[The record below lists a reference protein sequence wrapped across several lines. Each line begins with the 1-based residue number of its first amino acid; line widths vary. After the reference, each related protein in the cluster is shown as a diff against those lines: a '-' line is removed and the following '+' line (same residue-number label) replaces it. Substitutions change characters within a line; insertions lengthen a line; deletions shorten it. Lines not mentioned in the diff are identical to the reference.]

1 MSIAPGTRLGPYE
14 VVSPLGAGGM
24 GEVYRAKDTRLKRDV
39 AVKILPASL
48 SSDPERL
55 RRFEL
60 EAETAGRLN
69 HPNILAIYDIG
80 MHDDAPYVV
89 SELLEGETLRDR
101 LSEGPLGPRRAIE
114 YARELASGLAAAHEK
129 GIVHR
134 DLKPENVFV
143 TTDGRIK
150 ILDFGLAKLTQPDF
164 GMSGAT
170 NLPTVPPG
178 TEPGVVLGTVGYM
191 SPEQVRG
198 APVDHRSDVFS
209 FGAILYEMLTGARA
223 FRGDSAVETMNAI
236 LKEEPPEPSESG
248 RRVPPGLERIV
259 RHCVE
264 KNPALRFQS
273 ARDLAFD
280 LESLSE
286 TSSAARTRVLPSP
299 SARRRGLFPVLAGL
313 ALLGIAAAA
322 GYLAGARTGRPRFPT
337 FQRLTFQNGT
347 VFFARFGPDGQ
358 TIVYSASWDGAPYQL
373 FSTRPGSA
381 ESRTLGLPPAYIA
394 SISGDGE
401 MAVVLNPTDVA
412 LGAGTLARVPLAGGA
427 PRPILQ
433 DVRLASWAPD
443 GKNLAVTRMVG
454 RRQRVEFPVGKP
466 IYETEGFVNDL
477 RVSPDGNR
485 IAIEETLA
493 HTYTGGTGWI
503 GFLDR
508 AGKRTTLYTGWVRN
522 CGLDW
527 SPDGREVWFAIPDP
541 SGAFRDFLAS
551 SRPGTTRTL
560 MRVPGP
566 VTIQDVSRDGRI
578 LFTRESARLSARFG
592 AVGGKTERTLSWLD
606 ESLVA
611 DLSRDGRFLLFSEV
625 GGGGGSRG
633 AVYLR
638 PTGGGDAVRLGE
650 GFALALSPD
659 GTWALTMDA
668 STPPRLIL
676 LPAGVGQPK
685 SLPIAGFETY
695 YFARW
700 LPDGKR
706 IFFNANPAGR
716 AIRCHVLDL
725 AGGAPR
731 AIGPEG
737 ASCRASSPDGK
748 LLALTA
754 ADQSLSLYP
763 VDGGSPARPVPGW
776 PAGATPIQWSA
787 DGAALFY
794 ALSSDIPGEI
804 HRFDLA
810 TGRSQVWQQ
819 LAPGDLGGVQTI
831 TSPVITPDGQI
842 YAYTFARLLGDLYV
856 ADWGS
861 R

>member
-39 AVKILPASL
+39 AVKVLPASL

-286 TSSAARTRVLPSP
+286 TSSAATTRVLPSP

-322 GYLAGARTGRPRFPT
+322 GYLAGARTGRPRLPT

-454 RRQRVEFPVGKP
+454 RRQRVEYPVGKP

-592 AVGGKTERTLSWLD
+592 TVGGKAPLQRSRRRWRFARRRLSPSYGRRRRGAARRGVRAGTFAGRD
-606 ESLVA
+606 VGA
-611 DLSRDGRFLLFSEV
+611 DDGRQHAAAAHPAAGWSRTAKEPPDRRVRDLL
-625 GGGGGSRG
+625 
-633 AVYLR
+633 LR
-638 PTGGGDAVRLGE
+638 PLAPGRKTDLLQCESGGPRDPVPRPRPRRRSAARDRAGGRLVPGLVPGRQAARAHRGGPVAVSLPGRRRL
-650 GFALALSPD
+650 
-659 GTWALTMDA
+659 TC
-668 STPPRLIL
+668 
-676 LPAGVGQPK
+676 PAGP
-685 SLPIAGFETY
+685 
-695 YFARW
+695 R
-700 LPDGKR
+700 
-706 IFFNANPAGR
+706 
-716 AIRCHVLDL
+716 L
-725 AGGAPR
+725 AGG
-731 AIGPEG
+731 
-737 ASCRASSPDGK
+737 SD
-748 LLALTA
+748 
-754 ADQSLSLYP
+754 ADS
-763 VDGGSPARPVPGW
+763 VER
-776 PAGATPIQWSA
+776 
-787 DGAALFY
+787 
-794 ALSSDIPGEI
+794 
-804 HRFDLA
+804 
-810 TGRSQVWQQ
+810 
-819 LAPGDLGGVQTI
+819 
-831 TSPVITPDGQI
+831 
-842 YAYTFARLLGDLYV
+842 
-856 ADWGS
+856 
-861 R
+861 

>member
-1 MSIAPGTRLGPYE
+1 
-14 VVSPLGAGGM
+14 V
-24 GEVYRAKDTRLKRDV
+24 
-39 AVKILPASL
+39 
-48 SSDPERL
+48 
-55 RRFEL
+55 
-60 EAETAGRLN
+60 
-69 HPNILAIYDIG
+69 
-80 MHDDAPYVV
+80 
-89 SELLEGETLRDR
+89 
-101 LSEGPLGPRRAIE
+101 
-114 YARELASGLAAAHEK
+114 
-129 GIVHR
+129 
-134 DLKPENVFV
+134 
-143 TTDGRIK
+143 K

-164 GMSGAT
+164 GASDAT
-170 NLPTVPPG
+170 GLATASPG

-223 FRGDSAVETMNAI
+223 FRGDSAVEAMNAI

-248 RRVPPGLERIV
+248 RSVAPGLDRIV
-259 RHCVE
+259 RHCLE

-273 ARDLAFD
+273 TRDLAFD

-286 TSSAARTRVLPSP
+286 TSSTATARLLPAP
-299 SARRRGLFPVLAGL
+299 SAKRRALFPVLAGL
-313 ALLGIAAAA
+313 ALLAIAAVA
-322 GYLAGARTGRPRFPT
+322 GYLAGARTSRPSFPL

-347 VFFARFGPDGQ
+347 VFFARFAPDGQ
-358 TIVYSASWDGAPYQL
+358 TIVYSASWDGAPFQL

-381 ESRTLGLPPAYIA
+381 ESRSLGLPPAYIG
-394 SISGDGE
+394 SISRDGE
-401 MAVVLNPTDVA
+401 MAVVLNPTGAA

-427 PRPILQ
+427 PRAILQ

-443 GKNLAVTRMVG
+443 GKTLAVTRMVG
-454 RRQRVEFPVGKP
+454 GRQRVEYPVGKP
-466 IYETEGFVNDL
+466 LYETEGFVNDM

-493 HTYTGGTGWI
+493 RTYTGGTGWI

-508 AGKRTTLYTGWVRN
+508 AGKRTTLYSGWVRN
-522 CGLDW
+522 CGLGW
-527 SPDGREVWFAIPDP
+527 SPNGREIWFAIPDP
-541 SGAFRDFLAS
+541 SGAFRDVLAS
-551 SRPGTTRTL
+551 SRPGATRPL
-560 MRVPGP
+560 IRIPGP
-566 VTIQDVSRDGRI
+566 LTIHDVSRDGRL

-592 AVGGKTERTLSWLD
+592 VVGGKPERTLSWLD

-611 DLSRDGRFLLFSEV
+611 DLSRDGRSLLFSEV
-625 GGGGGSRG
+625 GGGGGARG

-638 PTGGGDAVRLGE
+638 PTSGGEAVRLGE

-659 GTWALTMDA
+659 ATWALTMEA
-668 STPPRLIL
+668 GTPPRLIL

-685 SLPIAGFETY
+685 SLPVAGFETY

-706 IFFNANPAGR
+706 IFFNANPPGR

-731 AIGPEG
+731 PAGPEG
-737 ASCRASSPDGK
+737 ASCWASSPDGK
-748 LLALTA
+748 RLALTA
-754 ADQSLSLYP
+754 ADGSLSLVAVDDGAP
-763 VDGGSPARPVPGW
+763 VRPVPGW

-787 DGAALFY
+787 DGASLFY
-794 ALSSDIPGEI
+794 TLASDMPGEI

-810 TGRSQVWQQ
+810 TGRSQGWQPLSPSD
-819 LAPGDLGGVQTI
+819 LAGVQTI
-831 TSPVITPDGQI
+831 TSPVITPDGRA

>member
-14 VVSPLGAGGM
+14 VLAPLGAGGM
-24 GEVYRAKDTRLKRDV
+24 GEVYRARDARLKRDV
-39 AVKILPASL
+39 AVKVLPASL
-48 SSDPERL
+48 SSDPDRL

-60 EAETAGRLN
+60 EAESAGRLN

-80 MHDDAPYVV
+80 MHEGSPYVV

-101 LSEGPLGPRRAIE
+101 LSAGALTVRRAIE
-114 YARELASGLAAAHEK
+114 YARAIATGLAAAHEK

-143 TTDGRIK
+143 TADGRVK

-164 GMSGAT
+164 GASDAT
-170 NLPTVPPG
+170 GLATASPG

-198 APVDHRSDVFS
+198 GPADHRSDVFS

-248 RRVPPGLERIV
+248 RIVAPGLDRIV
-259 RHCVE
+259 RHCLE

-286 TSSAARTRVLPSP
+286 ISSTATRALPSGP
-299 SARRRGLFPVLAGL
+299 ARRRALLPVLVGLGVL
-313 ALLGIAAAA
+313 ALAA
-322 GYLAGARTGRPRFPT
+322 GVYLAGIRTNRPRFPI

-347 VFFARFGPDGQ
+347 VFLARFAPDGQ
-358 TIVYSASWDGAPYQL
+358 TIVYSAAWDGAPFQL
-373 FSTRPGSA
+373 FSTRPGGA
-381 ESRTLGLPPAYIA
+381 ESRSLGLPPAYIT
-394 SISGDGE
+394 SISRDGE
-401 MAVVLNPTDVA
+401 MAVVLNPTGA

-427 PRPILQ
+427 PRAILQ
-433 DVRLASWAPD
+433 DVRLGSWAPD
-443 GKNLAVTRMVG
+443 GKSLAVARMVG
-454 RRQRVEFPVGKP
+454 GRQRVEYPVGKTL
-466 IYETEGFVNDL
+466 YETEGFVNDM

-485 IAIEETLA
+485 VAIEETLA
-493 HTYTGGTGWI
+493 RSYTGGTGWI

-522 CGLDW
+522 CGLEW
-527 SPDGREVWFAIPDP
+527 SPDGREVWFAIPDQ
-541 SGAFRDFLAS
+541 SGAFRDVLAS
-551 SRPGTTRTL
+551 SRPGVSRML

-566 VTIQDVSRDGRI
+566 LTIHDVSRDGRL
-578 LFTRESARLSARFG
+578 LFTRESARLSVRSG
-592 AVGGKTERTLSWLD
+592 IVGEKAERTLSWLD

-611 DLSRDGRFLLFSEV
+611 DLSRDGRSLLFSEV
-625 GGGGGSRG
+625 GGGGGAHG

-638 PTGGGDAVRLGE
+638 PVSGGEAVRLGE

-659 GTWALTMDA
+659 GTWALTMDS

-685 SLPIAGFETY
+685 SLPVAGFEGY

-706 IFFNANPAGR
+706 IFFDANPPRR
-716 AIRCHVLDL
+716 AVRCHVLDVDG
-725 AGGAPR
+725 GGAPR
-731 AIGPEG
+731 PIGPEG
-737 ASCRASSPDGK
+737 ASCWASSPDGR

-754 ADQSLSLYP
+754 ADRSLYLYP
-763 VDGGSPARPVPGW
+763 VDGPAPPRSVPGW
-776 PAGATPIQWSA
+776 PSGATPIQWSA
-787 DGAALFY
+787 DGASLFY
-794 ALSSDIPGEI
+794 TLTSDIPGEI

-810 TGRSQVWQQ
+810 TGRSQGWQQ
-819 LAPGDLGGVQTI
+819 LLPADLAGVQAI
-831 TSPVITPDGQI
+831 TSPIITPDGRV

-856 ADWGS
+856 ATGMK
-861 R
+861 

>member
-1 MSIAPGTRLGPYE
+1 MSIPPGTRLGPYE
-14 VVSPLGAGGM
+14 VLAPLGAGGM
-24 GEVYRAKDTRLKRDV
+24 GEVYRARDARLKRDV
-39 AVKILPASL
+39 AVKVLPASL
-48 SSDPERL
+48 SSDPDRL

-60 EAETAGRLN
+60 EAESAGRLN

-80 MHDDAPYVV
+80 MHEGSPYVV

-101 LSEGPLGPRRAIE
+101 LSAGALTVRRAIE
-114 YARELASGLAAAHEK
+114 YARAIATGLAAAHEK

-143 TTDGRIK
+143 TADGRVK
-150 ILDFGLAKLTQPDF
+150 ILDFGLAKLTQPDL
-164 GMSGAT
+164 GASDAT
-170 NLPTVPPG
+170 GLATASPG

-223 FRGDSAVETMNAI
+223 FRGDSAIETMSAI
-236 LKEEPPEPSESG
+236 LKEEPPELSDTG
-248 RRVPPGLERIV
+248 RNVPQGVERIV
-259 RHCVE
+259 RHCLE

-280 LESLSE
+280 LESVSE
-286 TSSAARTRVLPSP
+286 ASSSTTRALPLRP
-299 SARRRGLFPVLAGL
+299 AKLG
-313 ALLGIAAAA
+313 ALLPILLGLGILGIVAA
-322 GYLAGARTGRPRFPT
+322 GAYLTGNRTSRPRFPV

-347 VFFARFGPDGQ
+347 VFFARFAPDAQ
-358 TIVYSASWDGAPYQL
+358 TIVYSASWDGAPFHL

-381 ESRTLGLPPAYIA
+381 ESRSLGLPPAYIA
-394 SISGDGE
+394 SISRDGE
-401 MAVVLNPTDVA
+401 MAVVLNPTGLA

-454 RRQRVEFPVGKP
+454 GRQRVEYPVGKP

-485 IAIEETLA
+485 IALEETLA
-493 HTYTGGTGWI
+493 RTYTGGTGWI
-503 GFLDR
+503 GFLDL
-508 AGKRTTLYTGWVRN
+508 AGKRTTLYSGWVRN
-522 CGLDW
+522 CGLGW
-527 SPDGREVWFAIPDP
+527 SPDGREIWFAIPDP
-541 SGAFRDFLAS
+541 SGAFRDVLAS
-551 SRPGTTRTL
+551 SRPGVTRTL
-560 MRVPGP
+560 IRVPGP
-566 VTIQDVSRDGRI
+566 MTIHDVSRDGRF

-592 AVGGKTERTLSWLD
+592 VVGAKAERTLSWLD

-611 DLSRDGRFLLFSEV
+611 DLSRDGQSLLFSEV
-625 GGGGGSRG
+625 GGGGGARG

-638 PTGGGDAVRLGE
+638 PTSGGDAVRLGE

-659 GTWALTMDA
+659 GAWALTMDA

-676 LPAGVGQPK
+676 LPAGVGEPK
-685 SLPIAGFETY
+685 SLPVAGFETY

-706 IFFNANPAGR
+706 IFFNANPPGR
-716 AIRCHVLDL
+716 AIGCHVLDL
-725 AGGAPR
+725 AAGAPR
-731 AIGPEG
+731 AVGPEG
-737 ASCRASSPDGK
+737 ASCWASSPDGK

-754 ADQSLSLYP
+754 ADRSLSLIP
-763 VDGGSPARPVPGW
+763 VDGAAPPRPVPGW
-776 PAGATPIQWSA
+776 PAEATPIQWSA

-794 ALSSDIPGEI
+794 TLSSDIPGEI

-810 TGRSQVWQQ
+810 TGRSQGWQQ
-819 LAPGDLGGVQTI
+819 LSPSDLSGVQTI
-831 TSPVITPDGQI
+831 TSPVITADGRS

-856 ADWGS
+856 ATGMK
-861 R
+861 

>member
-14 VVSPLGAGGM
+14 VLAPLGAGGM
-24 GEVYRAKDTRLKRDV
+24 GEVYRARDARLKRDV
-39 AVKILPASL
+39 AVKVLSASL
-48 SSDPERL
+48 SSDPDRL

-60 EAETAGRLN
+60 EAESAGRLN

-80 MHDDAPYVV
+80 MHEGSPYVV

-101 LSEGPLGPRRAIE
+101 LSAGALTARRAIE
-114 YARELASGLAAAHEK
+114 YARAIATGLAAAHEK

-143 TTDGRIK
+143 TADGRVK

-164 GMSGAT
+164 GASDAT
-170 NLPTVPPG
+170 GLATASPG

-223 FRGDSAVETMNAI
+223 FRGDSAVEAMNAI

-248 RRVPPGLERIV
+248 RSVTPGLERIV
-259 RHCVE
+259 RHCLE

-286 TSSAARTRVLPSP
+286 ISSTVTRALPSGP
-299 SARRRGLFPVLAGL
+299 ARRRALLPVLVGLGVL
-313 ALLGIAAAA
+313 ALAA
-322 GYLAGARTGRPRFPT
+322 GVYLAGIRTSRPRFPV
-337 FQRLTFQNGT
+337 FQRLTFRDGT
-347 VFFARFGPDGQ
+347 VFLARFAPDGQ
-358 TIVYSASWDGAPYQL
+358 TIVYSGAWDGAAFQL

-381 ESRTLGLPPAYIA
+381 ESRSLGLPPAYIA
-394 SISGDGE
+394 SISRDGE
-401 MAVVLNPTDVA
+401 MAVVLNPSGA

-443 GKNLAVTRMVG
+443 GKSLAVTRMVG
-454 RRQRVEFPVGKP
+454 GRQRVEYPVGKP

-485 IAIEETLA
+485 IAIEETLSR
-493 HTYTGGTGWI
+493 TYTGGTGWI

-527 SPDGREVWFAIPDP
+527 SPDGKEVWFAIPDQ
-541 SGAFRDFLAS
+541 SGAFRDVLAS
-551 SRPGTTRTL
+551 SRPGVTRTL
-560 MRVPGP
+560 MRIPGP
-566 VTIQDVSRDGRI
+566 LTIHDVSRDGRL
-578 LFTRESARLSARFG
+578 LFTRESARLSARSG
-592 AVGGKTERTLSWLD
+592 VVGEKAERTLSWLD

-611 DLSRDGRFLLFSEV
+611 DLSPDGRNLLFSEV
-625 GGGGGSRG
+625 GGGGGARG

-638 PTGGGDAVRLGE
+638 PVSGAEAVRLGE

-668 STPPRLIL
+668 GTPPRLIL
-676 LPAGVGQPK
+676 LPTGVGQPK
-685 SLPIAGFETY
+685 SLLVAGFENY

-700 LPDGKR
+700 LPNGKR
-706 IFFNANPAGR
+706 IFFDANPPGR

-731 AIGPEG
+731 PIGPEG
-737 ASCRASSPDGK
+737 ASCWASSPDGK

-754 ADQSLSLYP
+754 ADRSLSLYP
-763 VDGGSPARPVPGW
+763 VDGGAPPRPVPGW

-787 DGAALFY
+787 DGASLFY
-794 ALSSDIPGEI
+794 PLTSSIPGEI

-810 TGRSQVWQQ
+810 TGHSQGWQQ
-819 LAPGDLGGVQTI
+819 LLPADLAGVQAI
-831 TSPVITPDGQI
+831 TSPIITPDGRV

-856 ADWGS
+856 ATGMK
-861 R
+861 